1 VSTFIVGNG
10 KLVNRPMLLNDVH
23 IFSTHVY
30 YYCQACWCLLYASTS
45 V

>member
-1 VSTFIVGNG
+1 MSAFTVGNA
-10 KLVNRPMLLNDVH
+10 KLVNMLLNYIF

-30 YYCQACWCLLYASTS
+30 YYCKACWCLLYASTS